1 MGSSISPEL
10 YQKKLSQMEKL
21 VNMMEEAVVEQQLPS
36 EEQQFWKNK
45 ILAHREF
52 IRAHQDAVGKAMG
65 SDNTKL
71 KKKLN
76 DLEKKNRRLS
86 EFAVSMGV
94 DPEDNKALKKAG
106 KKAGGSGRSG
116 SVQLQQAIASNEDQE
131 ALIRRL
137 RRDNEEFKRKI
148 QSQQGDL
155 RKLQNEKKRSGSTTP
170 RSASRRGSKLNLEDS
185 QIEEMMS
192 KLKKENYELRN
203 ERNDI
208 RKERDALQTQLK
220 KAKDRVKLLE
230 ASVGDDEDLLKQ
242 LYAAR
247 KEAKSQRRQKRNLQ
261 AEALKLKGISN
272 ALQRKL
278 MALAKRVTKFDP
290 EMGQRIMEKTSANDM
305 IDELATQLTDVIE
318 RYEKAEDQIK
328 KLKKALKEQQKKYEV
343 D

>member
-1 MGSSISPEL
+1 MG
-10 YQKKLSQMEKL
+10 
-21 VNMMEEAVVEQQLPS
+21 EQQY
-36 EEQQFWKNK
+36 WKNK

-86 EFAVSMGV
+86 EFAVSMGL
-94 DPEDNKALKKAG
+94 DPEDNKSLKKAAKNSKKGG
-106 KKAGGSGRSG
+106 KRSG
-116 SVQLQQAIASNEDQE
+116 SVQLHAAIASNEDNE

-208 RKERDALQTQLK
+208 RKERDA
-220 KAKDRVKLLE
+220 
-230 ASVGDDEDLLKQ
+230 
-242 LYAAR
+242 
-247 KEAKSQRRQKRNLQ
+247 
-261 AEALKLKGISN
+261 
-272 ALQRKL
+272 
-278 MALAKRVTKFDP
+278 
-290 EMGQRIMEKTSANDM
+290 
-305 IDELATQLTDVIE
+305 
-318 RYEKAEDQIK
+318 
-328 KLKKALKEQQKKYEV
+328 
-343 D
+343 